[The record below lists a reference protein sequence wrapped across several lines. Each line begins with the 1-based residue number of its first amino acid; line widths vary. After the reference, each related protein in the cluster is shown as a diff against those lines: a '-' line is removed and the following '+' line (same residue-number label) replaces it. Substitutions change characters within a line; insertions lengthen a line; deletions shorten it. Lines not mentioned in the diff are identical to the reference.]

1 MAAAAQPT
9 RSPAARSSGDA
20 ETAAGV
26 RRMLEA
32 MRLPCAIYAEHD
44 DRTLCC
50 NRAFRNE
57 FAPQSA
63 EQDRA
68 AFLASFERFT
78 GCPRSAEAASDPAEL
93 PREEVFAPDTG
104 RSYAFI
110 WSRTEFAGADARLLC
125 ALNLTDVQE
134 SMRRHG
140 ALQEQLLI
148 TSRAMSVAE
157 IVSTLAHELNQPL
170 AAIINFI
177 DAGSATQA
185 GETDERAAE
194 ALRLARTQA
203 EHASAVI
210 ARVREFVRAREP
222 VLDAQSVPDIV
233 ARVVAMLAP
242 DAHKHRVRLRTEIDH
257 RLPDVLADAVMIE
270 QVLANL
276 LRNAIEAMQ
285 SSPPDRRV
293 ATVSAR
299 PDAEGRVQ
307 LQVRD
312 QGPGIDAAQQAH
324 LFAPLYSGKAGG
336 MGLGL
341 SLCRSI
347 VEFHH
352 GSLYLD
358 PAVRDGACFTFTLQ
372 AAEA

>member
-9 RSPAARSSGDA
+9 RYPAARSSGDA

-194 ALRLARTQA
+194 AHAAAERAAAAAQA
-203 EHASAVI
+203 EAAAAEER
-210 ARVREFVRAREP
+210 ARVCSACAR
-222 VLDAQSVPDIV
+222 
-233 ARVVAMLAP
+233 R
-242 DAHKHRVRLRTEIDH
+242 
-257 RLPDVLADAVMIE
+257 
-270 QVLANL
+270 
-276 LRNAIEAMQ
+276 
-285 SSPPDRRV
+285 SSSFTRS
-293 ATVSAR
+293 SAR
-299 PDAEGRVQ
+299 RRASFSAASCTCDTREERAAVCEVWDGRRKNGEEGR
-307 LQVRD
+307 RCH
-312 QGPGIDAAQQAH
+312 PH
-324 LFAPLYSGKAGG
+324 LFL
-336 MGLGL
+336 
-341 SLCRSI
+341 
-347 VEFHH
+347 E
-352 GSLYLD
+352 
-358 PAVRDGACFTFTLQ
+358 
-372 AAEA
+372 